1 MKREHIENL
10 IEEFKNSRNEVYSFY
25 VTYKETENIV
35 SQKWGKIYELD
46 KSFEDMSKSSLCIQG
61 ELPIE
66 RLIIFAKSQCMVFCK
81 NDFWDC
87 VNDDSEDSHFVVCVP
102 YIAEDG
108 MFGHIESDYKNGQY
122 VGDRSDEKNNSK

>member
-1 MKREHIENL
+1 MKREYVEYQIN
-10 IEEFKNSRNEVYSFY
+10 EFKNAMNEVYSFY
-25 VTYKETENIV
+25 VTYKETDNIK

-46 KSFEDMSKSSLCIQG
+46 KVLEEIEKSTVCIQG

-81 NDFWDC
+81 NEFWDC
-87 VNDDSEDSHFVVCVP
+87 VNDDSEQSHFIVCVP

-108 MFGHIESDYKNGQY
+108 MFGHIESDYIDGKY
-122 VGDRSDEKNNSK
+122 VGNRSDEKNNSK